1 MTNKH
6 GRIKL
11 SNGTRHALRSN
22 SVGTLPQEHS
32 VNKAPS
38 NNIVDIWMRR
48 LRQAQPER
56 SIAHGWRAFLIC
68 VSTSLALTGIGV
80 PGP

>member
-1 MTNKH
+1 
-6 GRIKL
+6 
-11 SNGTRHALRSN
+11 
-22 SVGTLPQEHS
+22 
-32 VNKAPS
+32 
-38 NNIVDIWMRR
+38 MRR

-56 SIAHGWRAFLIC
+56 SIAHGWRAILIC